1 MTKKITISEK
11 AKSHMEKEEK
21 EFHLML
27 RQIGGG

>member
-1 MTKKITISEK
+1 MKKIEISEK
-11 AKSHMEKEEK
+11 AKSHMEKEGE